1 MMDGDI
7 KLFAV
12 SESEGGSG
20 DEGGP
25 FLAGNN
31 KIVITNKN
39 AMNPE
44 FQPAFQVTRE
54 DIKEIEFYAPEM
66 IRGIKDAKGKIRLD
80 FENTTAEAPGSFS
93 IDAGFIGE
101 FGKTTAS
108 GNRVA
113 NIKISE
119 TGTDSVVNLLAYS
132 ADDITWKKASL
143 AASEYKAPRE
153 GEWDL
158 YVAHWSPDGS
168 ATSDES
174 IEVAVLVERSLTVNL
189 NTAVNSAMSVAG
201 SFFDFFGMEEPA
213 DGGAAN
219 IGGPV
224 SYTHLTLPTKA

>member
-12 SESEGGSG
+12 SESGGDSG
-20 DEGGP
+20 EDGGP

-31 KIVITNKN
+31 QIVVTNKN

-80 FENTTAEAPGSFS
+80 FENTTAEEPGSFS

-132 ADDITWKKASL
+132 EGDITWKKASL
-143 AASEYKAPRE
+143 AASDYKAPRE

-174 IEVAVLVERSLTVNL
+174 IEVAVLVERSLTVN
-189 NTAVNSAMSVAG
+189 V
-201 SFFDFFGMEEPA
+201 
-213 DGGAAN
+213 
-219 IGGPV
+219 
-224 SYTHLTLPTKA
+224 